1 VARRG
6 PPTPPRLG
14 DPVTS
19 IPGLGPAA
27 AGKLARIG
35 IERVEHLL
43 FHLPRTYRDRRRLTP
58 IVELTVGEEAVVAGT
73 VVTSRARR
81 GRRGRIF
88 EIGVD
93 DGSGRCTALW
103 FRAPVFLLKRF
114 PKGSFVRLA
123 GRVDKDDPRP
133 TFVHPEAD
141 EGQGEGEIRPTYG
154 TTEGV
159 SSRQIGTWVGKG
171 MDAALDA
178 VVDRLPA
185 SLRRAQ
191 GLMAL
196 RDALAFLHRPPDE
209 ADIDEL
215 LAGVTEAHR
224 TLLFNDLF
232 GIQLALAMRRRT
244 VKTAPAVEVSS
255 STELLQRATANLPF
269 QLTGAQQRAVE
280 EIRGDLLGGRPACR
294 LLQGDVGSGKTV
306 VAMLASLPV
315 LEAGHQVAFMAPTE
329 ILAEQHV
336 RSAEAI
342 FEPLGFRSVYLG
354 GSLRARPRRD
364 ALEQIAMGT
373 AAVVIG
379 TQALFQEAVGFAAL
393 GLVVVDEQHRFGVE
407 QRSDLAAKGAY
418 PHVLAMSATPIPR
431 SLAMVLYGDL
441 DITVIDELP
450 PRGELTTD
458 LVEGKDRDR
467 VYAAVRQAVARGEKA
482 FVVHP
487 LVESSEKLTDVRDAV
502 SMSTALAEGPLKGIR
517 VGLLHGRMDSF
528 EKEEIVESFRRG
540 DLQVL
545 ATTTVVEVGID
556 VPEATVMVIENAD
569 RFGLAQ
575 LHQLRG
581 RAARSHRDG
590 RCFMFCP
597 RGNEHERL
605 RILARTRDGFA
616 IAEADLLH
624 RGPGDLMGKLQAGRP
639 AYSIPTTA
647 RFSQVLADAKRAAFD
662 LVKQPGFD
670 DDPEYAELRELV
682 RSRWSESFRLRA

>member
-1 VARRG
+1 MARRG
-6 PPTPPRLG
+6 PPTPPDLG

-27 AGKLARIG
+27 ARNLARLGIG
-35 IERVEHLL
+35 RVEELL
-43 FHLPRTYRDRRRLTP
+43 FHLPRTYRDRRVLTP
-58 IVELTVGEEAVVAGT
+58 IADLTLGEEAVVAGT
-73 VVTSRARR
+73 VVSSRARR
-81 GRRGRIF
+81 GRGGRIF
-88 EIGVD
+88 EIVVD
-93 DGSGRCTALW
+93 DGSGRCAALW

-114 PKGSFVRLA
+114 PKGAFVRLA
-123 GRVDKDDPRP
+123 GRVERDDPKL

-141 EGQGEGEIRPTYG
+141 EGQGGGEIRPTYG

-159 SSRQIGTWVGKG
+159 SSRQLGTWIGKG
-171 MDAALDA
+171 LDAALDRL
-178 VVDRLPA
+178 VDRLPE
-185 SLRRAQ
+185 SLRQKQ
-191 GLMAL
+191 GLMELKEAVE
-196 RDALAFLHRPPDE
+196 FLHRPPDE

-215 LAGVTEAHR
+215 LTGACAAHR
-224 TLLFNDLF
+224 TLLFGDLF
-232 GIQLALAMRRRT
+232 GIQLALAMRRRSI
-244 VKTAPAVEVSS
+244 KTAPAVEVSS
-255 STELLQRATANLPF
+255 STLLVQRAIDRLPF
-269 QLTGAQQRAVE
+269 ELTGAQRRAVE
-280 EIRGDLLGGRPACR
+280 EIRCDLLDGRPTCR

-306 VAMLASLPV
+306 VAMLAGLPV

-329 ILAEQHV
+329 ILAEQHLTN
-336 RSAEAI
+336 AEAV
-342 FEPLGFRSVYLG
+342 FGPLGFRSVYLG

-373 AAVVIG
+373 AQVVIG
-379 TQALFQEAVGFAAL
+379 TQALFQSTVEFADL

-407 QRSDLAAKGAY
+407 QRSDLAAKGTY

-431 SLAMVLYGDL
+431 SLAMALYGDL

-450 PRGELTTD
+450 PRGDLHTE
-458 LVEGKDRDR
+458 LVEDVDRER
-467 VYAAVRQAVARGEKA
+467 VYAAVRAAVGRGERA

-487 LVESSEKLTDVRDAV
+487 LVESSEKLVDVRDAV
-502 SMSTALAEGPLKGIR
+502 SMSTALAEGPLRGIR
-517 VGLLHGRMDSF
+517 VGLLHGRMDAF
-528 EKEEIVESFRRG
+528 EKEEVVEGFRRG
-540 DLQVL
+540 DTEVL

-590 RCFMFCP
+590 HCFMFCP
-597 RGNEHERL
+597 HGSSHERL

-647 RFSQVLADAKRAAFD
+647 RFSQILADAKREAFA
-662 LVKQPGFD
+662 LVKQPDFD
-670 DDPEYAELRELV
+670 DNPGYADLRDLV
-682 RSRWSESFRLRA
+682 RKRWSESFRLRA